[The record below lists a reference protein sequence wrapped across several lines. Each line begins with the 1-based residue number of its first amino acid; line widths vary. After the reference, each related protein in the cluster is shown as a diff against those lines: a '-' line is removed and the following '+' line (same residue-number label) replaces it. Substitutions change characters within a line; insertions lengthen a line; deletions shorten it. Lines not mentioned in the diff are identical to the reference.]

1 MVAEASPRASAAK
14 HAALA
19 METQRTQG
27 GPEDI
32 YAQSHH
38 QRQTLGLMGHRQD
51 QRGE

>member
-1 MVAEASPRASAAK
+1 MVAEASSRASSANQ
-14 HAALA
+14 AALA
-19 METQRTQG
+19 TEMQQTQG

-32 YAQSHH
+32 YAPSHH